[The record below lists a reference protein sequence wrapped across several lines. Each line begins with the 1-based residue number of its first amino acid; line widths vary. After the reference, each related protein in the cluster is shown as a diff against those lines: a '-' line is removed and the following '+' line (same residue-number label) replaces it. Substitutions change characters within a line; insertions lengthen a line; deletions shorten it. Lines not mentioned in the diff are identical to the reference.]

1 MIIKQDQT
9 LCREGKLTNS
19 LFIVK
24 EGLLKGT
31 SSEFDDISNYGPG
44 TIIGELNL
52 LDNTTCQETVIA
64 EEDSEIQEITRED
77 LESTLANEPNRL
89 RSIRTC
95 VTSRFHIAKKGHIQ
109 NVRVMALPS
118 LLFVLK
124 SCTENSPSNA
134 IRLSKVIGE
143 MQNLVNL
150 KKEATIELLESLKKL
165 DVIKMINDEI
175 RIENPRVISLLYN
188 TILFR
193 AIQKKV
199 SPNILSAT
207 EQMILTAFTSAVQE
221 NNEPLKNGTCVIA
234 TSKLKSI
241 IRKKMHGMSLTMRMM
256 MPLIVSGLITPSTPL
271 DVSSIGDIDTVEFFF
286 GDFEKILDMLELN
299 RIFPLLDK
307 GLVSSTRRHSK
318 LLAAHPFVRCDVAV
332 LHPPKEQG
340 NEADGSHAQGPQE
353 GRQGHDC
360 RRHHWHRHQHRRDQ
374 FRNYRPHRLH
384 HLD

>member
-64 EEDSEIQEITRED
+64 EEDSEIQEITREN
-77 LESTLANEPNRL
+77 LESTLANEPNWL
-89 RSIRTC
+89 RSILTFL
-95 VTSRFHIAKKGHIQ
+95 TSRFHIAKKGHIQ

-307 GLVSSTRRHSK
+307 GLVS
-318 LLAAHPFVRCDVAV
+318 
-332 LHPPKEQG
+332 
-340 NEADGSHAQGPQE
+340 
-353 GRQGHDC
+353 
-360 RRHHWHRHQHRRDQ
+360 
-374 FRNYRPHRLH
+374 
-384 HLD
+384 